1 MLVFSKSQHKTNLR
15 NFLETGRKFHPNQS
29 GGSPTHPRYE
39 ERFLPGRSVVPRKHK
54 TSEACFSISLS
65 LRKCSPVFSPPSPG
79 PAPLG
84 PAILTGNS
92 RFCYGKEELLT
103 SGSFCLL
110 FYKNLRQENPRIQP
124 LGLGEEEEEQRH
136 KLISQKVSC
145 HICVCVYKL
154 NSVMLFS
161 FTKQP
166 VSHDV
171 YLLHSFLKNY
181 IVFHSW
187 LQYNFF

>member
-1 MLVFSKSQHKTNLR
+1 MHVQTCSSRFESLSTIQVYQEHHMLVFSKSQHKTNLR

-110 FYKNLRQENPRIQP
+110 FYKNLRQENPRI
-124 LGLGEEEEEQRH
+124 
-136 KLISQKVSC
+136 
-145 HICVCVYKL
+145 
-154 NSVMLFS
+154 
-161 FTKQP
+161 
-166 VSHDV
+166 
-171 YLLHSFLKNY
+171 
-181 IVFHSW
+181 
-187 LQYNFF
+187 